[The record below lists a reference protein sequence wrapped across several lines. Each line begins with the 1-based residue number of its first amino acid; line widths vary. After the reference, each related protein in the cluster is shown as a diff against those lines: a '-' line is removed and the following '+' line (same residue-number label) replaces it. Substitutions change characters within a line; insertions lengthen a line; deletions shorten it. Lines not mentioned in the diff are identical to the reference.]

1 MNDNSRLQDP
11 DVNLSVLNN
20 NQDIL
25 NSNYCSID
33 SFQNLK
39 QKFSKHG
46 LSVICF
52 NIRSFSKNGD
62 EFLSYLAS
70 CNHDFDII
78 ILTETWANNDT
89 HTLCHIPGYIPTHNL
104 RKNQRGGGVSIF
116 VKESLNFSV
125 IETINIS
132 NDFIETTA
140 ITVKCENTRKK
151 INVLGIYRPPRGD
164 ANLFI
169 ESLTN
174 IISQHNLGN
183 NESVIAGDF
192 NICLLNEHTSAISNN
207 FLNMMN
213 GFFFRPIITRPT
225 RFRDN
230 SATVIDHIWTNSV
243 HEIMSCIFYCDITDH
258 CPVFCRINT
267 PIKSIDKL
275 IKIKF
280 RDMSPTNK
288 IKFNEM
294 VQNTNWNFLLHG
306 LNNVNI
312 MVIKLLDTLDNYYN
326 ICFPLM
332 TKTVSTKR
340 LYKPWITNAL
350 HNSIK
355 TKHDLF
361 RQVKMNN
368 YDLNAYKRYC
378 NLLTLLLRTS
388 KSSYFK
394 AKFDECK
401 QDLRKTWAI
410 INNTINPGKKRSQI
424 LKLCINNQILT
435 ETQKIAEA
443 LNSHFAGVGLA
454 LQNALPF
461 RDETRFRRYLPPRIL
476 NSIFLSPTT
485 CTEVKDII
493 KDIKNTKGNSHSLS
507 PRILKENSNAL
518 SFPISLIFNNMIICG
533 HYPDVLKIACVT
545 ALFKSGDELDPNN
558 YRPISS
564 LPLLN
569 KIFEKLLHKRL
580 TFFLESYSIFTDKQ
594 YGFRKN
600 MNTNDAVNNLLDN
613 IYNAMDDS
621 DFLGAV
627 FIDLSKAFDT
637 VPHNLLLHKLEHY
650 GIRGNALNLLESYL
664 SNRKQFVSIE
674 GIKSSMQDVKI
685 GVPQGS
691 VLGPLLFLLYIN
703 DLPNS
708 VNNVNSILFA
718 DDTTMFA
725 RDNDVYD
732 LCNTISSD
740 MLLVKEWLIANSLTL
755 NESKSYYIIFS
766 LKKIPDN
773 LRVTIGDHVLDRKT
787 HGKFL
792 GVILDEKLNFSNHID
807 HVTNKVS
814 KLTGL
819 MYKLKSFFPPN
830 ILKNLYLALI
840 YPYYNYCILAW
851 GSANKSVLQ
860 PLLLYQ
866 KKLMRIITQ
875 SDYYAHTNPLF
886 KQLNILKFDELF
898 MYASQVH
905 MYKTIVLDKYPI
917 LLRSILENQI
927 NHNYATR
934 INNLRLPYCRIHK
947 ATKKLSYQI
956 TKNWNSLPQHI
967 KNVES
972 LNAFKRNCKSF
983 HINKY

>member
-1 MNDNSRLQDP
+1 MA
-11 DVNLSVLNN
+11 
-20 NQDIL
+20 I
-25 NSNYCSID
+25 
-33 SFQNLK
+33 
-39 QKFSKHG
+39 
-46 LSVICF
+46 
-52 NIRSFSKNGD
+52 
-62 EFLSYLAS
+62 
-70 CNHDFDII
+70 
-78 ILTETWANNDT
+78 
-89 HTLCHIPGYIPTHNL
+89 
-104 RKNQRGGGVSIF
+104 
-116 VKESLNFSV
+116 FSV
-125 IETINIS
+125 PLS
-132 NDFIETTA
+132 Q
-140 ITVKCENTRKK
+140 
-151 INVLGIYRPPRGD
+151 GI
-164 ANLFI
+164 
-169 ESLTN
+169 
-174 IISQHNLGN
+174 
-183 NESVIAGDF
+183 
-192 NICLLNEHTSAISNN
+192 
-207 FLNMMN
+207 
-213 GFFFRPIITRPT
+213 T

-267 PIKSIDKL
+267 PIKNVDKL

-288 IKFNEM
+288 LKFNDM
-294 VQNTNWNFLLHG
+294 VQNTNWDLLLYG
-306 LNNVNI
+306 LNDVNI
-312 MVIKLLDTLDNYYN
+312 MVIKLLDTLDKYYN

-332 TKTVSTKR
+332 TKTVSIKR

-368 YDLNAYKRYC
+368 YDLTAYKIYC
-378 NLLTLLLRTS
+378 NLLTTLLRTS

-401 QDLRKTWAI
+401 QDLRKTWSI

-424 LKLCINNQILT
+424 LKLCINNQIVT
-435 ETQKIAEA
+435 EPQEIAEA

-454 LQNALPF
+454 LRNALPF
-461 RDETRFRRYLPPRIL
+461 RDETSFRRYLPPRIL

-485 CTEVKDII
+485 CAEVKDII

-518 SFPISLIFNNMIICG
+518 SHPISLIFNNIILCG

-580 TFFLESYSIFTDKQ
+580 TFFLESYGIFTDKQ

-600 MNTNDAVNNLLDN
+600 INTNDAVNNLLDS
-613 IYNAMDDS
+613 IYKAMDDN

-637 VPHNLLLHKLEHY
+637 VPHNLLLQKLEHY

-674 GIKSSMQDVKI
+674 GIKSSMQDIKI

-740 MLLVKEWLIANSLTL
+740 MLLVKDWLIANSLTL

-792 GVILDEKLNFSNHID
+792 GVILDEKLNFSNHIE

-819 MYKLKSFFPPN
+819 MYKLKSFFPTE

-840 YPYYNYCILAW
+840 NPYYNYCILAW

-860 PLLLYQ
+860 PLILYQ
-866 KKLMRIITQ
+866 KKIIRIITQ
-875 SDYYAHTNPLF
+875 SDFYAHTNPLF
-886 KQLNILKFDELF
+886 KQLHILKFDELF
-898 MYASQVH
+898 MYATQIH
-905 MYKTIVLDKYPI
+905 MYKTIVLDKYPV
-917 LLRSILENQI
+917 LLRSIFENQI

-934 INNLRLPYCRIHK
+934 TNNLRLPYCRTHK
-947 ATKKLSYQI
+947 ATKQLSYQL
-956 TKNWNSLPQHI
+956 TKNWNLLPQHI
-967 KNVES
+967 KSNGS

-983 HINKY
+983 HLNKY